1 MADLLRG
8 VKTLQPFASVLDVHL
23 VEVSALQE
31 LLILYTINI
40 YPHSQGLQQLVL
52 ACMQSCAF
60 RLYWSAFLD
69 DTCPVSKFKSYKMCR
84 CFCQ

>member
-23 VEVSALQE
+23 VEVHALQD
-31 LLILYTINI
+31 LLIMYTINLHA
-40 YPHSQGLQQLVL
+40 HSQGLQQLVL
-52 ACMQSCAF
+52 ALMQSCAS
-60 RLYWSAFLD
+60 RLYWSAFLA
-69 DTCPVSKFKSYKMCR
+69 DTCPVSRFKSYKMCR